1 MCVLLLLF
9 FLLVQPICVRWADN
23 IVAEWFSQGDME
35 RSLKLDISP
44 MMDRTRASVEK
55 SQIGFIDFFIK
66 GLVDTWIRVTPQATV
81 MLDYLKTNRAY
92 WTARLESAQ
101 AAATM
106 QQQQQQQPQSAST
119 SSTGAA
125 SSGGSGSSLPLNVS
139 LSAPTAVAAD
149 HLSVT
154 PIGSATNSQHS
165 SPSKK

>member
-1 MCVLLLLF
+1 MT
-9 FLLVQPICVRWADN
+9 
-23 IVAEWFSQGDME
+23 EWFSQGDME

-66 GLVDTWIRVTPQATV
+66 GLVDTWLRVTPQATV
-81 MLDYLKTNRAY
+81 MLDYLKANRAY

-101 AAATM
+101 SAATM
-106 QQQQQQQPQSAST
+106 QQQQQQPQSSSSTSAASTTTAAST
-119 SSTGAA
+119 SS
-125 SSGGSGSSLPLNVS
+125 GSSSVTATLNVS
-139 LSAPTAVAAD
+139 LTAPTAVAAD

-154 PIGSATNSQHS
+154 PSGSTNNSQHS

>member
-1 MCVLLLLF
+1 
-9 FLLVQPICVRWADN
+9 
-23 IVAEWFSQGDME
+23 ME

-81 MLDYLKTNRAY
+81 MLEYLKANRAY
-92 WTARLESAQ
+92 WTNRLEATQ
-101 AAATM
+101 AAANA
-106 QQQQQQQPQSAST
+106 QQQQQQQQQQQST
-119 SSTGAA
+119 SSTATATASTVTVPIA
-125 SSGGSGSSLPLNVS
+125 SSPNPNSGGPHLNVS
-139 LSAPTAVAAD
+139 LTAPTAVASD

-154 PIGSATNSQHS
+154 PSGSAATSQHS